1 MAVVAPARH
10 SCDCEAG
17 GGPADTTAGW
27 IPAMMGDM
35 PDGPRPPDVTF
46 DDAAAAEAISEL
58 GAARRLI
65 VETEGARATATT
77 TAQADF
83 TGAYASDFTA
93 GSSGLDAE
101 ATALLDGINTLRSA
115 IEDAVADA
123 AAQRTI
129 VTAAQAEWDAQDAA
143 ERELRRQ
150 YPNIPV

>member
-1 MAVVAPARH
+1 
-10 SCDCEAG
+10 
-17 GGPADTTAGW
+17 
-27 IPAMMGDM
+27 MMGHM

-46 DDAAAAEAISEL
+46 DDAAAAEAISQL
-58 GAARRLI
+58 SAARRLI

-77 TAQADF
+77 TAATDF
-83 TGAYASDFTA
+83 TGAYAEDFA
-93 GSSGLDAE
+93 SGSSGLDTE
-101 ATALLDGINTLRSA
+101 ASALLDGIATLRTA

-150 YPNIPV
+150 HPNIPV